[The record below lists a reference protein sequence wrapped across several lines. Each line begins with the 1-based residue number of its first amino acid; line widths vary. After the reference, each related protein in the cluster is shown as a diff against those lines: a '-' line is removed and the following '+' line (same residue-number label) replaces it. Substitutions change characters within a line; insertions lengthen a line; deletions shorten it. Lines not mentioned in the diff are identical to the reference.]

1 MHLQQHEFN
10 YEYLAIA
17 QQLLMREEMLLH
29 HYADI
34 SCGAYFVEYYTDALA
49 EKALYWISEIQ
60 KQGGIHNAIQKG
72 WIKTQLDMQQQ
83 QQDAAFWNNEQFKIG
98 INAFLQ
104 HSDVSRLQVK
114 SDNTFPGYNYEI
126 KAHANTTL

>member
-1 MHLQQHEFN
+1 
-10 YEYLAIA
+10 
-17 QQLLMREEMLLH
+17 
-29 HYADI
+29 
-34 SCGAYFVEYYTDALA
+34 
-49 EKALYWISEIQ
+49 
-60 KQGGIHNAIQKG
+60 
-72 WIKTQLDMQQQ
+72 MQQQ